1 MNTSLEH
8 LPKKKQEELS
18 KIISIIGEHSRV
30 EMIILFGSHA
40 RGTWVDDRYVD
51 PQDGITYEYKSD
63 YDILVVVRS
72 KIAANS
78 TGLWIKIENLIRKDT
93 EIGTL
98 VSIIV
103 HDIGELNEK
112 LRTGEYFF
120 NDIIRDGVLLFNS
133 DKFQLES
140 TQKLNSQERARI
152 AKQDYDYW
160 YVSASDFLDGF
171 KFYMAHQKYNKA
183 AFLLNQCIEHFYVC
197 ILLVFTHY
205 KPKLHNLEKLYKMV
219 SEFDHR
225 FASVFPQTTEEEK
238 KLFAL
243 INSAYIHARYTKS
256 YTITEENLVY
266 LYSRVEKLMGL
277 TQDACLNQIKQ
288 MAAPKDEPVV
298 E

>member
-1 MNTSLEH
+1 MNTSIEH
-8 LPKKKQEELS
+8 LPKKKQEELF
-18 KIISIIGEHSRV
+18 KIISIVREHARV

-63 YDILVVVRS
+63 YDILLVVRS

-78 TGLWIKIENLIRKDT
+78 TGLWNKIENLIRKNT

-120 NDIIRDGVLLFNS
+120 NDIVRDGVLLFNS
-133 DKFQLES
+133 EKFQLES
-140 TQKLNSQERARI
+140 TLQLNSQERARI

-160 YVSASDFLDGF
+160 FVSADEFFTYARIAISNGHL
-171 KFYMAHQKYNKA
+171 KKA
-183 AFLLNQCIEHFYVC
+183 AFFLNQCIEHNFVC

-205 KPKLHNLEKLYKMV
+205 KPKLHNLEKLYKLV

-225 FASVFPQTTEEEK
+225 FASVFPQKTDEER

-243 INSAYIHARYTKS
+243 INSAYIHARYTKT
-256 YTITEENLVY
+256 YVITEDNLMY
-266 LYSRVEKLMGL
+266 LYSRVEKLKGL